1 MTFLTLDRV
10 SHHYFSKNN
19 YTKTLDNISF
29 SVKEGEIIT
38 LLGPSNCGK
47 STILSIIA
55 GIIKQ
60 TTGDVLLQQQ
70 PINKSEPAIGYMLQQ
85 DYLFPWKTIIDNVL
99 IGPKVGKNQTTAIK
113 EKAINLLKEAG
124 LTNVMH
130 VYPSSLSAGM
140 RQHVAFIR
148 SLITDPKILLID
160 EPFTALDYQTKLM
173 LEELMLRLLKN
184 YNKTTILVTHNISE
198 AIAMSDRIILLDANT
213 RSTGKTFEVPL
224 ELRNEA
230 PFSVRRH
237 PKYLLLFEKI
247 WEELEPNMLETT
259 IVGYQNDV

>member
-1 MTFLTLDRV
+1 MTFLTLDHV
-10 SHHYFSKNN
+10 SHHHFSKKDF
-19 YTKTLDNISF
+19 TKTLNNISF
-29 SVKEGEIIT
+29 TVKEGEIVT

-55 GIIKQ
+55 GIIEQ

-70 PINKSEPAIGYMLQQ
+70 PISKSEPSIGYMLQQ

-99 IGPKVGKNQTTAIK
+99 IGPKIGKNQTIEVK
-113 EKAINLLKEAG
+113 EKAISLLKEAG
-124 LTNVMH
+124 FTNVTR
-130 VYPSSLSAGM
+130 VFPNSLSFGM
-140 RQHVAFIR
+140 RQRVALVR

-160 EPFTALDYQTKLM
+160 EPFTALDYQTKLK
-173 LEELMLRLLKN
+173 LEELMLRLLKK
-184 YNKTTILVTHNISE
+184 YNKTAILVTHDISE

-213 RSTGKTFEVPL
+213 RSIGKTFEVPL

-247 WEELEPNMLETT
+247 WEEIEPNTPETNS
-259 IVGYQNDV
+259 GQPK